1 MFQLLSCSQL
11 VYAGS
16 IPIIISMLLVT
27 RTNRN
32 NETIRQDMSI
42 QDVETGLSRPLLML
56 PRKTLEAR
64 SLDIEVARVSLD
76 VTIWGFVR
84 FL

>member
-1 MFQLLSCSQL
+1 M